1 MPNLPQAALL
11 EALGW
16 TIVNSWWQF
25 GILWL
30 LFLFIK
36 KVLPGMRS
44 ALRYNLLLVLLMIGL
59 SWTFLS
65 LLIRLNTDDSSLLVP
80 VTALQDNLALTLYDK
95 LHYLVSLTLPYLSL
109 IYLIWL
115 FFKLLQFTHQLW
127 FTRQVTM
134 EGLVKAPVKWRIFL
148 ESISSQMNI
157 NPRVRLWLTEKIDT
171 PMIIGC
177 LKPMIL
183 LPVSAFNQ
191 LNTEQ
196 LEAIL
201 IHELAHIKRNDYFWN
216 LLIAMAELVFY
227 HNPFARLL
235 INAIR
240 EEREHSCDDFVLQF
254 PFIPAEYADALLQL
268 EKNRRSAES
277 RLLLAARGNSRKVL
291 LIRVQRMLNLP
302 VSRQKTHWKIGLLA
316 SVAGLLGLFALIGP
330 GKEKSRL
337 VGVQAA
343 IVTPVVN
350 QQEPFSDANGSALL
364 MEASNPVQGHDK
376 KDGDVLFE
384 KAATRQGPGI
394 TPGDDTAG
402 KNVNNQDA
410 PGTSE
415 SDLNEKGSQLLWVA
429 NEKEFTRY
437 EEALS
442 KIETETKAYT
452 LTLEKINRPEEA
464 SFQYQLP
471 YVPKNSFQASNQAD
485 TLPGISDAELPDL
498 KAMEA
503 ALQVK
508 MAMEQ
513 INWHKVLAEL
523 QEKGASAET
532 IRLELEKSMANLDWN
547 RVREEAK
554 TALRKLEESRLMK
567 KLTTTLQ
574 LQAEYEQ
581 QEAELKKLHE
591 QLDRQQELLKKQLR
605 IQEQKLR
612 KFPNAGSPKKKIV
625 HI

>member
-44 ALRYNLLLVLLMIGL
+44 AQRYNLLLVLLMIGL
-59 SWTFLS
+59 SWTLLS
-65 LLIRLNTDDSSLLVP
+65 FLIRLNADDSSVFVP
-80 VTALQDNLALTLYDK
+80 VSTLQDNLALTLYGK
-95 LHYLVSLTLPYLSL
+95 LHYWAGLTLPYLSL

-115 FFKLLQFTHQLW
+115 FFKLLQFTQQLW
-127 FTRQVTM
+127 KTHQVTM

-148 ESISSQMNI
+148 ESISGQMNI
-157 NPRVRLWLTEKIDT
+157 SPRIRLWLTEKIDT

-216 LLIAMAELVFY
+216 LLVALAELVMY

-240 EEREHSCDDFVLQF
+240 EEREHSCDDLVLQF

-277 RLLLAARGNSRKVL
+277 RLLVAARGNSRKVL
-291 LIRVQRMLNLP
+291 LIRVQRMLNMP
-302 VSRQKTHWKIGLLA
+302 VSRQKTHWKVGLLA
-316 SVAGLLGLFALIGP
+316 SVAGLLGFFALVGP
-330 GKEKSRL
+330 GKGNSRL
-337 VGVQAA
+337 VSVPTIVSPAVSQPGTFQEMNGLPLIKEASDPVQAS
-343 IVTPVVN
+343 
-350 QQEPFSDANGSALL
+350 E
-364 MEASNPVQGHDK
+364 M
-376 KDGDVLFE
+376 KDGDALFE
-384 KAATRQGPGI
+384 KLASRQGPGI
-394 TPGDDTAG
+394 SPGDDTAG
-402 KNVNNQDA
+402 GNVSNQDA
-410 PGTSE
+410 PGTSG
-415 SDLNEKGSQLLWVA
+415 SDINERGSQLLWVA
-429 NEKEFTRY
+429 NEKEFARY
-437 EEALS
+437 EKALA

-452 LTLEKINRPEEA
+452 LNLEKINRPEEA
-464 SFQYQLP
+464 SFLYQLP
-471 YVPKNSFQASNQAD
+471 YVPKNSFQASGQAD
-485 TLPGISDAELPDL
+485 TLPDMANVEMLDL

-508 MAMEQ
+508 LAMEQ
-513 INWHKVLAEL
+513 INWQRVLSEL
-523 QEKGASAET
+523 QEKGASVET
-532 IRLELEKSMANLDWN
+532 MKLELEKSMAKLDWN

-554 TALRKLEESRLMK
+554 TALRDLEESHLMN
-567 KLTTTLQ
+567 KLTTILQ

-581 QEAELKKLHE
+581 QEAELKKLHK
-591 QLDRQQELLKKQLR
+591 QLDHQQDLLKQQLR

-612 KFPNAGSPKKKIV
+612 KLPNAGSPKKKIV

>member
-1 MPNLPQAALL
+1 
-11 EALGW
+11 
-16 TIVNSWWQF
+16 
-25 GILWL
+25 
-30 LFLFIK
+30 
-36 KVLPGMRS
+36 MRS
-44 ALRYNLLLVLLMIGL
+44 AQRYNLLLVLLMIGL
-59 SWTFLS
+59 SWAFLS
-65 LLIRLNTDDSSLLVP
+65 FLIRLTADDSSLFVP
-80 VTALQDNLALTLYDK
+80 VTALQDNMALSLQEKMRYW
-95 LHYLVSLTLPYLSL
+95 VGLTLPYLSL
-109 IYLIWL
+109 FYLIWL

-127 FTRQVTM
+127 FTRQATL
-134 EGLVKAPVKWRIFL
+134 EGLVKAPVKWRIFV

-157 NPRVRLWLTEKIDT
+157 SPRVRLWLTEKIDT

-191 LNTEQ
+191 LTSEQ

-216 LLIAMAELVFY
+216 LIVALAELVFY
-227 HNPFARLL
+227 HNLFARLL
-235 INAIR
+235 TNAIR
-240 EEREHSCDDFVLQF
+240 EEREHSCDDLVLQF

-277 RLLLAARGNSRKVL
+277 RILLAARGNSRKVL

-316 SVAGLLGLFALIGP
+316 SVTGLLGILALIGP
-330 GKEKSRL
+330 GRGKSRL
-337 VGVQAA
+337 LDLQTIVAPAA
-343 IVTPVVN
+343 N
-350 QQEPFSDANGSALL
+350 LQGPFPEANDLALMKDVL
-364 MEASNPVQGHDK
+364 LDPVQGHNM
-376 KDGDVLFE
+376 KDGNALIE
-384 KAATRQGPGI
+384 KNAARLVPG
-394 TPGDDTAG
+394 TLPGLDTAG
-402 KNVNNQDA
+402 GMVNNLDDL
-410 PGTSE
+410 GTSG
-415 SDLNEKGSQLLWVA
+415 STINERGAQLLWVA

-442 KIETETKAYT
+442 KIETEAKAYT
-452 LTLEKINRPEEA
+452 LTLEKIDRPEEA
-464 SFQYQLP
+464 SFKYQLP
-471 YVPKNSFQASNQAD
+471 YVPENSFLATSQAD
-485 TLPGISDAELPDL
+485 TLPGRTHVEMPDL

-513 INWHKVLAEL
+513 VNWNQLLAEL
-523 QEKGASAET
+523 QKKGASAET
-532 IRLELEKSMANLDWN
+532 IRQELEKSMAKLDWN
-547 RVREEAK
+547 RVQEEAK
-554 TALRKLEESRLMK
+554 TALRKLEESRLMN

-581 QEAELKKLHE
+581 QEAALKKLYE
-591 QLDRQQELLKKQLR
+591 QLDRQQELLKKQLL

-612 KFPNAGSPKKKIV
+612 KLPNTGNTKKKIV